1 MALNAMQRRIMQLNA
16 DKAAAQL
23 KLANQFV
30 AMEAQLS
37 LIKANE
43 AIDNACHSGITK
55 VAQAVAETVRPA
67 PEPAQP
73 SASGMLNKNQ
83 VTVEMLNPKQRQA
96 IDYGRSGKSFCLL
109 GSAGTGQT
117 TTQRLL
123 ILDLADSG
131 KIGKVSEFTESQI
144 YKTGVPAVG
153 VFSFTNKAVNNI
165 RDALPEEYKPFC
177 TTLHKVLE
185 YHPIFEEVETPNSRG
200 MVEVKTIRKFIPRY
214 GTNAKGEGLG
224 RLLPHLDLV
233 IVEEAGSIPT
243 DLWENFLKA
252 LPRPHDTVFI
262 FLGDLN
268 QLPPVFGD
276 AILGFSL
283 LDLPI
288 VELTEPY
295 RAALESPIT
304 RLATKIKDGIP
315 LSDADMK
322 AFEELNGKGNG
333 DIHINPFTPK
343 ARQLTPEV
351 MCNSFGQ
358 HCYNWVMDGS
368 FDPDT
373 SVILIPMN
381 VKFGTVELNKWIG
394 DALRVKNE
402 LQCWHVIA
410 GFESHYFC
418 VGDRVLYNKSECE
431 ILGFEPNSSY
441 NGVMPVMPSTGLN
454 RWGKNLGNELLQ
466 STTRSIEE
474 MLELASTQLGDSNG
488 AAARQASHVI
498 TLRDLNTGEEVEA
511 KTAGEVNSMLFT
523 WALSIHK
530 SQGSEWPHVIVVLH
544 ESHKKMWK
552 RELIYTAVTRAR
564 SKLSIYYS
572 GERGQTRC
580 SAFQVGVTRS
590 EYKAT
595 SLEGKLNYFR
605 AQRRKA
611 ELLKNMAT
619 IDPTTLA
626 RLHKPLIGDE

>member
-1 MALNAMQRRIMQLNA
+1 MALNVMQRRILQLNA
-16 DKAAAQL
+16 EKAAKQAALDNQL
-23 KLANQFV
+23 ADFQQQADLA
-30 AMEAQLS
+30 
-37 LIKANE
+37 KANA
-43 AIDNACHSGITK
+43 AISEACHSARTP
-55 VAQAVAETVRPA
+55 VAEAVAEAIEPPVRQPAMLGKNQITVD
-67 PEPAQP
+67 
-73 SASGMLNKNQ
+73 MLNH
-83 VTVEMLNPKQRQA
+83 KQRQA
-96 IDYGRSGKSFCLL
+96 IDYGRSGKSFCLI
-109 GSAGTGQT
+109 GSAGTGKT

-123 ILDLADSG
+123 ILDLAESG
-131 KIGKVSEFTESQI
+131 KIGNITSATDSQVYFT
-144 YKTGVPAVG
+144 GAPAVG

-165 RDALPEEYKPFC
+165 RDALPEEYKAFC

-185 YHPIFEEVETPNSRG
+185 YHPIFEDVSTPNSRG
-200 MVEVKTIRKFIPRY
+200 GVDIKTIRKFIPRY
-214 GTNAKGEGLG
+214 GTNAKGDGLG
-224 RLLPHLDLV
+224 MKLPHLDLV

-252 LPRPHDTVFI
+252 LPNGDKTVFI

-315 LSDADMK
+315 LSDAELK
-322 AFEELNGKGNG
+322 KFEELNDKGNG
-333 DIHINPFTPK
+333 NIYINPFTPK

-351 MCNSFGQ
+351 MCNSFGTY
-358 HCYNWVMDGS
+358 CFDWVMDGS
-368 FDPDT
+368 FNPDE

-381 VKFGTVELNKWIG
+381 VNFGTKELNRWIG
-394 DALRVKNE
+394 DALRVKNQ

-431 ILGFEPNSSY
+431 ILGFEPNRSY

-454 RWGKNLGNELLQ
+454 RWGRNTGNEMLQ
-466 STTRSIEE
+466 STTRSIDE
-474 MLELASTQLGDSNG
+474 MLEIAAEQMGDSNG
-488 AAARQASHVI
+488 AAARQASHII

-511 KTAGEVNSMLFT
+511 KTAGDVNSMLFT

-544 ESHKKMWK
+544 DSHKKMWK

-580 SAFQVGVTRS
+580 SAFQIGVTRS

-605 AQRRKA
+605 AQRKKA
-611 ELLKNMAT
+611 ELMRNMAT
-619 IDPTTLA
+619 VDPAVLA
-626 RLHKPLIGDE
+626 RLTKPLIGDE